1 MRLLE
6 VAPFVSVIDE
16 RREQIGGAQAILADL
31 ARGLA
36 ERGHEVYLAAAK
48 GSHVAGTISVPLEID
63 PSAFSPASFSAR
75 RDRQDD
81 EAQRE
86 AFARVRRWL
95 DAHAEIEVVHAHA
108 YDAPAFAA
116 LEGARARVF
125 HTLHLPPLD
134 PAVVDGVRHAEDA
147 RRVTVSRANADA
159 WVSAGVPIHAIVP
172 NGIALER
179 VPFGEDAG
187 SYLVCAGRIA
197 PEKGTDVAVRAA
209 SAAGLP
215 LAIVGGVYD
224 RMYHER
230 CVGPHV
236 RPEESWS
243 PPTEG
248 AVYYGPQPRQ
258 ALHAI
263 LAGAA
268 ATLMPVRW
276 DEPFG
281 IVALESLAAG
291 TPVVAFARG
300 GLAEL
305 IDESCGVLV
314 TPGAEDAFAGAIPR
328 ALRID
333 RRACRARAERFSLA
347 AMLDAYEEVL
357 AT

>member
-1 MRLLE
+1 VRLLE
-6 VAPFVSVIDE
+6 VAPFVSPIDE
-16 RREQIGGAQAILADL
+16 RREQLGGAQAILADL

-48 GSHVAGTISVPLEID
+48 GSHVAGTITIPLDID
-63 PSAFSPASFSAR
+63 ASAFAPASFSVR
-75 RDRQDD
+75 GGRPDD

-86 AFARVRRWL
+86 AFTRVRRWL
-95 DAHAEIEVVHAHA
+95 DDHAEIEVVHAHA

-116 LEGARARVF
+116 LEGARAGVF

-134 PAVVDGVRHAEDA
+134 PAVVDAVRRAEDA
-147 RRVTVSRANADA
+147 RHVTVSRANADA
-159 WVSAGVPIHAIVP
+159 WGSAGVAIHAIVP

-179 VPFGEDAG
+179 VAFGAEMGA
-187 SYLVCAGRIA
+187 YLVCAGRIA
-197 PEKGTDVAVRAA
+197 PEKGTDVAIRAA

-224 RMYHER
+224 QIYHER

-236 RPEESWS
+236 RREESWS

-258 ALHAI
+258 ALHKI

-305 IDESCGVLV
+305 IDASCGMMV
-314 TPGAEDAFAGAIPR
+314 TPDDEDEFAGAIPR
-328 ALRID
+328 ARRID
-333 RRACRARAERFSLA
+333 RRACRARAERFSLP
-347 AMLDAYEEVL
+347 AMLDAYEGML
-357 AT
+357 SK